1 MTMEETI
8 RRLGDAELE
17 IMQAVWAAGEP
28 VSSTYVQQALR
39 GRRDWALGA
48 LMTALGR
55 LCDKGFLRREKQGRN
70 NLYAPLID
78 ERTYQQREGRI
89 IRQLTY
95 EREEKFTY
103 SHFFRYLADSCDE
116 LDVPTPVLL
125 KTSIF
130 NYAKFNHVIFR
141 PSDFMEE
148 VPFDRL
154 VLENIL

>member
-1 MTMEETI
+1 M
-8 RRLGDAELE
+8 
-17 IMQAVWAAGEP
+17 
-28 VSSTYVQQALR
+28 
-39 GRRDWALGA
+39 
-48 LMTALGR
+48 
-55 LCDKGFLRREKQGRN
+55 F
-70 NLYAPLID
+70 
-78 ERTYQQREGRI
+78 RI
-89 IRQLTY
+89 WGKVIKDGHVIRQTTY

-103 SHFFRYLADSCDE
+103 AHFFNYLADICDA

-141 PSDFMEE
+141 PSDFMED